1 MMPEIQCP
9 PRRGRTDANRRRAA
23 FAAGTRICYH
33 RRMTEWLFLFALMG
47 IAWFWLDSHRVLDL
61 ARAAARQFCAA
72 QGLQLLDDTV
82 ASTRLRF
89 ERDDLGR
96 LVLARTYRF
105 EFSDT
110 GDNRLAGSVVMLGRR
125 VGPMHLQAFNIGGE
139 G

>member
-1 MMPEIQCP
+1 
-9 PRRGRTDANRRRAA
+9 
-23 FAAGTRICYH
+23 
-33 RRMTEWLFLFALMG
+33 MTEWLFLLALAG

-82 ASTRLRF
+82 ASTALRL
-89 ERDDLGR
+89 ERNDAGR
-96 LVLARTYRF
+96 LVIARTYRF

-110 GDNRLAGSVVMLGRR
+110 GDNRLAGSLVMLGRR
-125 VGPMHLQAFNIGGE
+125 VGPMHLQAFRSGE

>member
-1 MMPEIQCP
+1 
-9 PRRGRTDANRRRAA
+9 
-23 FAAGTRICYH
+23 
-33 RRMTEWLFLFALMG
+33 MTEWVSLFALLAV
-47 IAWFWLDSHRVLDL
+47 AWYWLESHRVLDL

-82 ASTRLRF
+82 AATRIRF

-110 GDNRLAGSVVMLGRR
+110 GDNRLAGSIVMLGRR
-125 VGPMHLQAFNIGGE
+125 VGPMHLQAFGADRTA
-139 G
+139 